1 MIPENI
7 LEGWRKNAPWPFLA
21 QVEQDLIISRALV
34 ELYNNDYLK
43 SRIAFRG
50 GTALHKIILPKPLR
64 YSEDIDLN
72 RLETGPVKKV
82 IDQVRDSLDQMLGQ
96 PKKVRLTDRSVKI
109 IYHYD
114 SIDGSIRKLKIEIN
128 IRETLPEKDL
138 QEISYT
144 VESNYFQGSTKI
156 MAFNTDEMIG
166 TKIRA
171 LYQRSKGRDLFDL
184 FAVSKTDADWDNM
197 VSSFKK
203 LNIGASQKDFINNLE
218 EKMKDPDF
226 LTDMIPLLPAGINYN
241 INEACEWFLREIV
254 PRID

>member
-7 LEGWRKNAPWPFLA
+7 LEGWRKNAPWPLLA

-43 SRIAFRG
+43 TRIAFRG

-72 RLETGPVKKV
+72 RLETGAGGKI
-82 IDQVRDSLDQMLGQ
+82 IDEVRIALGAMLGQ
-96 PKKVRLTDRSVKI
+96 PSKVNSTERSIKMI
-109 IYHYD
+109 FKYNA
-114 SIDGSIRKLKIEIN
+114 IDGSQRKLKVEIN
-128 IRETLPEKDL
+128 VRETLPEKKL
-138 QEISYT
+138 QEIPYS
-144 VESNYFQGSTKI
+144 VQSDYFQGSTKI
-156 MAFNTDEMIG
+156 LAFNTEEMIG

-184 FAVSKTDADWDNM
+184 YEVSKTNADWYSI

-203 LNIGASQKDFINNLE
+203 LNIGATQKDFISNLE
-218 EKMKDPDF
+218 EKMKDQNF
-226 LTDMIPLLPAGINYN
+226 LTDMTPLLPDGIKYN
-241 INEACEWFLREIV
+241 INEAHEWFLQEIV

>member
-1 MIPENI
+1 MIVENV
-7 LEGWRKNAPWPFLA
+7 LEGWRKNAPWPLLG

-43 SRIAFRG
+43 TRIAFRG

-82 IDQVRDSLDQMLGQ
+82 IDEVRDSLDQMLGQ
-96 PKKVRLTDRSVKI
+96 PKKIKSTDRSVKV

-114 SIDGSIRKLKIEIN
+114 SVDGSIRKLKVEIN

-138 QEISYT
+138 QAIRYS
-144 VESNYFQGSTKI
+144 VDSNYFQGTTQI
-156 MAFNTDEMIG
+156 MAFHTEEMIG

-184 FAVSKTDADWDNM
+184 FEVSKTKVDWGNI

-203 LNIGASQKDFINNLE
+203 LNIGASKKDFIGNLE
-218 EKMKDPDF
+218 EKIMDQGF
-226 LTDMIPLLPAGINYN
+226 LTDMNPLLPDGVKYN
-241 INEACEWFLREIV
+241 ISEACEWFLQEII
-254 PRID
+254 PRMD

>member
-1 MIPENI
+1 MIAENI
-7 LEGWRKNAPWPFLA
+7 LEGWRKNAPWPLLS

-43 SRIAFRG
+43 TRIAFRG
-50 GTALHKIILPKPLR
+50 GTALHKLILPRPLR

-72 RLETGPVKKV
+72 RLETGAGGKI
-82 IDQVRDSLDQMLGQ
+82 IDGVRDSLDAMLGK
-96 PKKVRLTDRSVKI
+96 PFKVNSTERSIKI
-109 IYHYD
+109 IYKYN
-114 SIDGSIRKLKIEIN
+114 SVDGNSRRLKVEMN
-128 IRETLPEKDL
+128 VRETLPEKEL
-138 QEISYT
+138 QVIPYR

-156 MAFNTDEMIG
+156 LAFNTEEMIG

-184 FAVSKTDADWDNM
+184 FEVGKTKVDWDNI

-203 LNIGASQKDFINNLE
+203 LNIGANQKDFISNLE
-218 EKMKDPDF
+218 AKMKDQDF
-226 LTDMIPLLPAGINYN
+226 LTDMNPLLPDGINYN
-241 INEACEWFLREIV
+241 INEACEWFRKEII

>member
-7 LEGWRKNAPWPFLA
+7 LEGWRKRAPWPLLA
-21 QVEQDLIISRALV
+21 QVEQDLVISRALV

-43 SRIAFRG
+43 NKIAFRG

-72 RLETGPVKKV
+72 RLETGASGKI
-82 IDQVRDSLDQMLGQ
+82 IDSVRDSLGAMLGQ
-96 PKKVRLTDRSVKI
+96 PSKVNSTDRSIKM
-109 IYHYD
+109 IYKYD
-114 SIDGSIRKLKIEIN
+114 SVDGSPRKLKVEIN
-128 IRETLPEKDL
+128 VRETLPEKDL
-138 QEISYT
+138 QEIPYS
-144 VESNYFQGSTKI
+144 VESDYFQGSTKI
-156 MAFNTDEMIG
+156 LAFNTEEMIG

-184 FAVSKTDADWDNM
+184 YEVSKTGADWDNI

-203 LNIGASQKDFINNLE
+203 LKIGATQKDFINNLE
-218 EKMKDPDF
+218 EKMKDSDF
-226 LTDMIPLLPAGINYN
+226 LTDMNPLLPAGVNYN
-241 INEACEWFLREIV
+241 ISDAYEWFMKEII

>member
-7 LEGWRKNAPWPFLA
+7 LEDWRKNAPWPLLA

-72 RLETGPVKKV
+72 RLETGAGGKI
-82 IDQVRDSLDQMLGQ
+82 IDAVRDSLNEMLGK
-96 PKKVRLTDRSVKI
+96 PSKVNSTDRSIKM
-109 IYHYD
+109 IYKYN
-114 SIDGSIRKLKIEIN
+114 SVDGGPRKLKVEIN
-128 IRETLPEKDL
+128 VRETLPEKDL
-138 QEISYT
+138 QEILYH
-144 VESNYFQGSTKI
+144 VDSNYFQGSTKI
-156 MAFNTDEMIG
+156 LAFNTEEMIG

-184 FAVSKTDADWDNM
+184 FEVSKIGADWGNI

-203 LNIGASQKDFINNLE
+203 LKIGASQKDFINNLE
-218 EKMKDPDF
+218 EKMKDQDF
-226 LTDMIPLLPAGINYN
+226 ITDMIPLLPAGTKYD
-241 INEACEWFLREIV
+241 INEAYEWFQSEIV
-254 PRID
+254 SRMD

>member
-1 MIPENI
+1 MIAENI
-7 LEGWRKNAPWPFLA
+7 LEGWRKNAPWPFLG

-72 RLETGPVKKV
+72 RLEAGAGGKI
-82 IDQVRDSLDQMLGQ
+82 IDSVRDSLDQMLGQ
-96 PKKVRLTDRSVKI
+96 PKKVKSTDRSIKL

-114 SIDGSIRKLKIEIN
+114 SVDSSIRKLKIEIN
-128 IRETLPEKDL
+128 VRETLPEKDL
-138 QEISYT
+138 QEIPYS
-144 VESNYFQGSTKI
+144 VDSNYFQGSTKI
-156 MAFNTDEMIG
+156 LVFNTEEMIG

-184 FAVSKTDADWDNM
+184 FEVSKTNVDWGNII
-197 VSSFKK
+197 SSFKK
-203 LNIGASQKDFINNLE
+203 LNINVSQKDYLFNIE
-218 EKMKDPDF
+218 EKMKDNDF
-226 LTDMIPLLPAGINYN
+226 LTDLAPLLPAGVTYN
-241 INEACEWFLREIV
+241 INEAYEWFLQEII